1 MIPRP
6 DYIEQLDRWRDR
18 DLIKVVTGVRRCGKS
33 TLLQLYAEHL
43 RAGGVDPG
51 RIITINLEQ
60 LEYEH
65 LLDYHKLHDEILARA
80 KPGEMNYVFI
90 DEVQNVPEFQR
101 AVDSLYTR
109 DNLDLY
115 ITGSNALMLR
125 GTLATLLSGRYIEVS
140 MLPLS
145 FKEFCSASDASAS
158 RQRLYDRYISTGGM
172 PGAFTQADGSLSLY
186 DYLEGILSTVLFKD
200 VAQRLNIANTQGLD
214 ALATYLF
221 DNVGNLT
228 SAKAI
233 SDFITSQGIRI
244 SPNTVSEYISG
255 LVDSYIFYPAKR
267 FDLRGKRLL
276 KLQEKYYGVD
286 MGMRRMVLSGRIRD
300 TGRILENVVFLELKR
315 RYKSVYIGKV
325 GDAEV
330 DFVVES
336 AEGYAYYQVAE
347 TVSSSATLKRELQ
360 ALRSVQDDYPKYL
373 ITMDDADEVS
383 HQGISQVYALDWL
396 LDDVA

>member
-43 RAGGVDPG
+43 QAEGVDSDQ
-51 RIITINLEQ
+51 IIVINLEQ

-65 LLDYHKLHDEILARA
+65 LLDYHKLHDEVLART
-80 KPGEMNYVFI
+80 KPGKMNYVFI

-125 GTLATLLSGRYIEVS
+125 GTLATLLSGRYVEVS

-145 FKEFCSASDASAS
+145 FKEFCGASDASTS

-172 PGAFTQADGSLSLY
+172 PGAFTQTDGSLSLY

-315 RYKSVYIGKV
+315 RYKNVYIGKV
-325 GDAEV
+325 GNAEV

-347 TVSSSATLKRELQ
+347 TVSSSATLRRELQ

-373 ITMDDADEVS
+373 ITMDDTDEVS

-396 LDDVA
+396 LGCVA

>member
-43 RAGGVDPG
+43 QAEGVDSDQ
-51 RIITINLEQ
+51 IIVINLEQ

-65 LLDYHKLHDEILARA
+65 LLDYHKLHDEVLARA
-80 KPGEMNYVFI
+80 KLGKMNYVFI

-125 GTLATLLSGRYIEVS
+125 GTLATLLSGRYVEVS

-145 FKEFCSASDASAS
+145 FKEFCGASNASTS

-172 PGAFTQADGSLSLY
+172 PGAFAQTDGSLSLY

-315 RYKSVYIGKV
+315 RYKNVYIGKV
-325 GDAEV
+325 GNAEV

-373 ITMDDADEVS
+373 ITMDDTDEVS

-396 LDDVA
+396 LGCVA